1 MAADGSARGPA
12 HGLDA
17 ALTAVVVVI
26 GVVDTWIKPSNGLLT
41 GAPTPVVAA
50 VSGAVGAVLWWR
62 RRRPRTVCVAVMAG
76 YLTAFTPVALA
87 VALYT
92 VGDAAHRATRVLVLY
107 GLAGCAVG
115 LGALAADH
123 APIDPREAGYVLA
136 LILGPLVVG
145 SAVGMR
151 RDLVAAARAE
161 VAGLER
167 ERNLVV
173 ERAQAEE
180 RARIAREMH
189 DVVAHR
195 VGNIVLTASALKV
208 GPLARAEPAVGDAA
222 EQIRAEGHHA
232 LEELREI
239 LGVLAPS
246 RGGRRAPRTPQPD
259 ALQLSQLVE
268 HANARGQRARLA
280 VNGHPEV
287 LPTQVQRALYRIVQ
301 ETLTNAA
308 KYAPG
313 SEVTVTV
320 DCRLDRIRMA
330 VTNGPATRPLPLGL
344 PPSGGNGL
352 IGLTERV
359 TLLGGTLAY
368 GPHQDGFQV
377 RADIPHPPRT
387 GHGGPGL
394 EAAP

>member
-1 MAADGSARGPA
+1 M
-12 HGLDA
+12 
-17 ALTAVVVVI
+17 VI

-62 RRRPRTVCVAVMAG
+62 RHRPRTVCVVVMVG
-76 YLTAFTPVALA
+76 YLAAFTPVALA

-92 VGDAAHRATRVLVLY
+92 VGDAAHRAARVLALY
-107 GLAGCAVG
+107 GLAGCAVA
-115 LGALAADH
+115 LGSLAADH
-123 APIDPREAGYVLA
+123 SPTDPREAGYVLA

-145 SAVGMR
+145 AAVGMR

-167 ERNLVV
+167 ERHLLV

-195 VGNIVLTASALKV
+195 VGNIVLTASALQV
-208 GPLARAEPAVGDAA
+208 GPLAHAEPAVGDAA
-222 EQIRAEGHHA
+222 ERIRAEGHHA

-239 LGVLAPS
+239 LGVLTPG
-246 RGGRRAPRTPQPD
+246 RGRGARGAPRAPQPD
-259 ALQLSQLVE
+259 ALQLAQLVE
-268 HANARGQRARLA
+268 GANARGQHARLT
-280 VNGHPEV
+280 VNGHPEA
-287 LPTQVQRALYRIVQ
+287 LPAQVQRALYRIAQ

-313 SEVTVTV
+313 SEVALTV
-320 DCRLDRIRMA
+320 DCRLDRIHMA
-330 VTNGPATRPLPLGL
+330 VTNGPATRPLPAEL

-359 TLLGGTLAY
+359 TLLGGTLTY
-368 GPHQDGFQV
+368 GPYQDGFQV

-387 GHGGPGL
+387 GPGHLGP
-394 EAAP
+394 ATAP